1 MMMFTMRS
9 RPFVL
14 LIAASFLALTAC
26 KKNKDASPT
35 PTPTPTPSGDTILK
49 AVASFPIGI
58 AIDYSL
64 FKNNA
69 SYRNIVSREADQV
82 TFGYAMKHGAIVKDD
97 GSYDYSTA
105 DELLNLTNAARLQQS
120 GHTL

>member
-1 MMMFTMRS
+1 MMKFTMKS
-9 RPFVL
+9 RPFIF
-14 LIAASFLALTAC
+14 LIAASFIVLTAC
-26 KKNKDASPT
+26 KKDKDVAPA

-49 AVASFPIGI
+49 AAASFPIGI

-97 GSYDYSTA
+97 GSSDYSIA
-105 DELLNLTNAARLQQS
+105 DELLNLANAAGLQ
-120 GHTL
+120 